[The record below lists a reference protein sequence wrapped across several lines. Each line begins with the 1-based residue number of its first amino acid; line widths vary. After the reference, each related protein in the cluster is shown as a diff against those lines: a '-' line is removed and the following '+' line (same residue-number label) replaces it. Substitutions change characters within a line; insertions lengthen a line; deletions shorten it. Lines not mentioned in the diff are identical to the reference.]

1 MITLMDHRN
10 LCPRAPVGVLYYF
23 IDDCEISKSYP
34 MLIGEVSGVLFD
46 RYYTPESVST
56 LKE

>member
-1 MITLMDHRN
+1 MDHRN